1 VRRPIRRMKLIF
13 SGVCTHARTQ
23 GRKHTHI
30 RRMHTFK
37 WLYEIGQ
44 ETTTTHAVHQNVP
57 MKPVDIPRPP
67 KFGFIQPGPK
77 KRTKKMININD
88 NHEIK
93 ITRKIRSFFQWW
105 LFGTWEG
112 LCSNCAWAGLA
123 WRRSRFL

>member
-1 VRRPIRRMKLIF
+1 
-13 SGVCTHARTQ
+13 
-23 GRKHTHI
+23 
-30 RRMHTFK
+30 
-37 WLYEIGQ
+37 
-44 ETTTTHAVHQNVP
+44 

-112 LCSNCAWAGLA
+112 LCSNCA
-123 WRRSRFL
+123 